1 MGAALGTA
9 LLFAIALEFSAG
21 YVFAGSVLAPAAG
34 LAGGVWSTQVCLGT
48 RLGSLGSGIIL
59 LAGTGLPGPA
69 SGFVGPASGFVGPAS
84 GFVGAA
90 SGFVGAALGFVG
102 AASSKDSRGTC
113 GSSKYSPP
121 ILPRGV
127 CRAPGHSGASA
138 AGLAAGDEAYVR
150 EGHLPSS
157 KLQGHSSFMNTL
169 MSSLMA
175 GHF

>member
-69 SGFVGPASGFVGPAS
+69 SGFVGPASAFVGPAS

-90 SGFVGAALGFVG
+90 SGFVGP
-102 AASSKDSRGTC
+102 ASSKDSRGTC

-121 ILPRGV
+121 ILPARLRMLRGV

-138 AGLAAGDEAYVR
+138 AGLAAGDEAYLR
-150 EGHLPSS
+150 EGDLPSS